1 MEEKAEMAAMVAPVT
16 PEEEDAKIAEELETQ
31 TPEDSVNFLQH
42 CEEKLGRGETCECC
56 SPKMMRAL
64 RQKTAAESESENKA
78 MPTDDSKAA
87 SIANDSAPASAK
99 GSSSSSS
106 SSGGGGGGG
115 GGSSIGSDDAA
126 GRVGDA
132 SADTL

>member
-99 GSSSSSS
+99 GSSSS
-106 SSGGGGGGG
+106 GGGG

>member
-1 MEEKAEMAAMVAPVT
+1 MKEKAEMAAMVAPVT

-99 GSSSSSS
+99 GSSSS
-106 SSGGGGGGG
+106 GGGGGGG

-126 GRVGDA
+126 DRVGAAAA

>member
-1 MEEKAEMAAMVAPVT
+1 MMKEKAEMAAMVAPVT

-31 TPEDSVNFLQH
+31 THEDSVNFLQH

-99 GSSSSSS
+99 GSSSS
-106 SSGGGGGGG
+106 GGGGGECRCV
-115 GGSSIGSDDAA
+115 AVVA
-126 GRVGDA
+126 G
-132 SADTL
+132 